1 MVYIYILKLQSNKY
15 YIGKTSNPNF
25 RLEEHESGKGSAWT
39 KKYKPIKLMKLI
51 KNCDSYDEDKHTL
64 RYMEL
69 MGIDNVRGGSFCQL
83 KLTNENRKTIERM
96 LNGSSDKCYK
106 CGKKGHFANQCSINN
121 IKEDWTCQFCTLL
134 NSIDT
139 NICNTCGNTK
149 NNKIK
154 NNNYRIVNLEHES
167 VWSCNYCGKGFT
179 SKNGAQYHENFYC
192 KVKKSNYENYSNDN
206 STDEY
211 YSDDE
216 YDYWSCDYC
225 GKEFDTKKGAQ
236 FHENVHCKM
245 KKKSSYKTQKRSYK
259 SSKTY
264 YGSNCY
270 RCGRS
275 GHFSSNCYASK
286 HVKGYYL

>member
-15 YIGKTSNPNF
+15 YIGKTNNPNF

-39 KKYKPIKLMKLI
+39 KKYKPIKLMELI

-83 KLTNENRKTIERM
+83 KLTNENRKTIEKM

-106 CGKKGHFANQCSINN
+106 CGKKGHFANQCSDS
-121 IKEDWTCQFCTLL
+121 E
-134 NSIDT
+134 
-139 NICNTCGNTK
+139 
-149 NNKIK
+149 
-154 NNNYRIVNLEHES
+154 E
-167 VWSCNYCGKGFT
+167 
-179 SKNGAQYHENFYC
+179 
-192 KVKKSNYENYSNDN
+192 
-206 STDEY
+206 

-216 YDYWSCDYC
+216 LDEDFIIEEVEEYFNLNNIDEGRYELG
-225 GKEFDTKKGAQ
+225 GKIYIWTDGMLWEESPHGKVGAKDGTIYSSQ
-236 FHENVHCKM
+236 NGEIRPI
-245 KKKSSYKTQKRSYK
+245 KKSYNKNNYK
-259 SSKTY
+259 SSK
-264 YGSNCY
+264 CY